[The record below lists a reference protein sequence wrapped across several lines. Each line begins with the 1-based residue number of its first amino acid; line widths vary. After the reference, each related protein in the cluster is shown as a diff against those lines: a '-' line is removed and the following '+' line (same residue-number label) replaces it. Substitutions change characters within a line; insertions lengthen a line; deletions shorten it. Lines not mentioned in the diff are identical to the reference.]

1 MVLGDPCSDSPNGVE
16 VALGMLGV
24 SSCEVDGAFVQAIW
38 EGKG

>member
-24 SSCEVDGAFVQAIW
+24 SSCEVDGALVQAIW